1 MNYSCF
7 KKLNFY
13 RNAFKFSSPCL
24 SVHKNHFM
32 NYSYF
37 KNQLELMMNKIYNVN
52 DILDNCKD
60 ALKSRIYFVQNILE
74 ERYRPAAPD

>member
-1 MNYSCF
+1 
-7 KKLNFY
+7 
-13 RNAFKFSSPCL
+13 
-24 SVHKNHFM
+24 
-32 NYSYF
+32 
-37 KNQLELMMNKIYNVN
+37 MMNKIYNVN

>member
-7 KKLNFY
+7 RKQ
-13 RNAFKFSSPCL
+13 A
-24 SVHKNHFM
+24 
-32 NYSYF
+32 
-37 KNQLELMMNKIYNVN
+37 ELMMIKIYNVN

-74 ERYRPAAPD
+74 ERYRPVAPD